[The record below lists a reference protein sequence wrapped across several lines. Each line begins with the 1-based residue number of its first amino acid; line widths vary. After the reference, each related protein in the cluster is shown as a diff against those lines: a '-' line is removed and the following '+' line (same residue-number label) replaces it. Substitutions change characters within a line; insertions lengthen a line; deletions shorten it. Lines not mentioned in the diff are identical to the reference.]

1 MCDKYV
7 TISVAMGYHGTY
19 IHLVVNS
26 LKNLICVFVY
36 AYIRTDPRWPL
47 PRPWSPVF
55 NERVHYLPRFFH
67 TSFWSHHTCSICLVS
82 WGIWDRGKC
91 YENSYGVICESKH
104 SNIRMCEAML
114 SRCTLSADHT
124 PWEQNTNNIFYENK
138 PKTKPVTDYATQ
150 LISIKECNLFNGL

>member
-19 IHLVVNS
+19 IHLVVTS

-36 AYIRTDPRWPL
+36 AYIRTDPLWPL
-47 PRPWSPVF
+47 PRPWSPEF
-55 NERVHYLPRFFH
+55 KERVHYLPRFFH
-67 TSFWSHHTCSICLVS
+67 THFWSHHTCSICLIHWAMS
-82 WGIWDRGKC
+82 DSGKWC
-91 YENSYGVICESKH
+91 FVYWCGICESKH
-104 SNIRMCEAML
+104 SNIRMCEEML

-124 PWEQNTNNIFYENK
+124 PWEQNTNNISYENK
-138 PKTKPVTDYATQ
+138 PKTKPVTDYAMQ